1 MTDLVADPVG
11 GPPERTDPPVTLF
24 VVTGALA
31 LSNGAVFALLADLQD
46 RFGFETWGLG
56 LIAGAAFASGF
67 AAHVG
72 LARFADRGRARRLLV
87 AGLLLAA
94 AGTIGMAV
102 GASLAAFVVARLL
115 IGLGYGMFIPAA
127 RRIVISASPEQ
138 AGRLLGRLAAFSVGG
153 FVLGPP
159 LASGAAEVAGPRSP
173 FLVIAAVVLLCL
185 PPVLRTPVVESFR
198 PTEGR
203 TVLRLLGIPGMQA
216 ALAIG
221 SAFYLS
227 IGVFEAVWARLLSD
241 LGASQLV
248 IGFSLL
254 VFGVPMA
261 LFAPVGGR
269 LADRHG
275 GFRVSMLSMVITVP
289 LMAAYGLAGTVLVMF
304 VIVALHAFADATTTP
319 GSQLAVTRAAP
330 PEDAA
335 AAQGLLEAVGFL
347 LAAVAAVGAAPI
359 YQVYGATWLFG
370 GSAAAM
376 SGLVGLAV
384 IRNRHAST

>member
-1 MTDLVADPVG
+1 MGRPVVDPLVD
-11 GPPERTDPPVTLF
+11 PERTDPPVTLF

-56 LIAGAAFASGF
+56 LIAGAAFAAGF
-67 AAHVG
+67 VAHVG
-72 LARFADRGRARRLLV
+72 LARFADRGRARMLLV
-87 AGLLLAA
+87 AGLVLAA
-94 AGTIGMAV
+94 VGTVGMAV
-102 GASLAAFVVARLL
+102 GASLWAFVAARLL

-127 RRIVISASPEQ
+127 RRIVIASRPDR

-159 LASGAAEVAGPRSP
+159 LASGAAEVAGPRAP
-173 FLVIAAVVLLCL
+173 FLAIALVVVACL
-185 PPVLRTPVVESFR
+185 PPVLRTPVVESHR
-198 PTEGR
+198 EPERR
-203 TVLRLLGIPGMQA
+203 TVLRLLSIPSMQA
-216 ALAIG
+216 ALAVG

-227 IGVFEAVWARLLSD
+227 IGVFEAVWARLLTD
-241 LGASQLV
+241 LGATQLV

-269 LADRHG
+269 LADRYG
-275 GFRVSMLSMVITVP
+275 GFRVSVISMVVTVP
-289 LMAAYGLAGTVLVMF
+289 LMAAYGVASSVLAMF
-304 VIVALHAFADATTTP
+304 VIVAVHAFADATTTP

-330 PEDAA
+330 AEDAA
-335 AAQGLLEAVGFL
+335 SAQGLLEASGFL
-347 LAAVAAVGAAPI
+347 LAAIAAIAAAPI
-359 YQVYGATWLFG
+359 YQAYGATWLFG

-376 SGLVGLAV
+376 VGLVAFAV
-384 IRNRHAST
+384 VRHR